1 MRVEPEAITMSQT
14 QRVQV
19 QVSVENTGGQPADDV
34 LVYFLPSEGRVTTAS
49 SRTRGGVVT
58 GTFTAAPG
66 SDAPHSAFIL
76 ITVEDVEVTVFIDIV
91 PTVFGR

>member
-1 MRVEPEAITMSQT
+1 MSQT
-14 QRVQV
+14 QQPQV
-19 QVSVENTGGQPADDV
+19 QISVANAQGQPVDDV
-34 LVYFLPSEGRVTTAS
+34 LVYFLPSEGMVSTAS

-66 SDAPHSAFIL
+66 SDVPHSAFIL
-76 ITVEDVEVTVFIDIV
+76 VTVEDVEVTVFIDIV